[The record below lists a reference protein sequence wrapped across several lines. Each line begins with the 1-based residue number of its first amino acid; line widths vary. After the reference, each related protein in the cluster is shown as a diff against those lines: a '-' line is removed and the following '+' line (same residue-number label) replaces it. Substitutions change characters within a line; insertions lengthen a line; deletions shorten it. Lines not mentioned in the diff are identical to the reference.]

1 MIIEHRTFRLAAGT
15 AEEAFRAADRRVQTE
30 VAPFQ
35 HGFIRRTTARGADGR
50 WLVETLWYADV
61 DAVAAG
67 EADGPAVD
75 SFRVC
80 VDPVSVE
87 ISRWTTLD

>member
-1 MIIEHRTFRLAAGT
+1 MIIEHRTFRIAPGVDDAQVL
-15 AEEAFRAADRRVQTE
+15 EADRRIQTE

-35 HGFIRRTTARGADGR
+35 HGFIRRTTARGDDGR
-50 WLVETLWYADV
+50 WLVETLWSSDV
-61 DAVAAG
+61 DAIGAA

-80 VDPVSVE
+80 VDPASVE
-87 ISRWTTLD
+87 VVRWTTLD